1 MKQKKIPLRRCTG
14 CGEQKPKKELVR
26 VVKTPDGEILLDLTG
41 KASGRGA
48 YICNNAECLKKARKS
63 KRIDRTFEMT
73 IPDEIYEQME
83 EEISKDDKQQS

>member
-1 MKQKKIPLRRCTG
+1 MKQKKIPMRRCTG

-26 VVKTPDGEILLDLTG
+26 VFKTPDGEILLDLTG

-73 IPDEIYEQME
+73 IPDEVYKQME
-83 EEISKDDKQQS
+83 EEISKDDE

>member
-1 MKQKKIPLRRCTG
+1 MKQKKVPMRRCTG

-26 VVKTPDGEILLDLTG
+26 VVKTPDGEVLLDLTG

-48 YICNNAECLKKARKS
+48 YICNNAECLKKAGKS
-63 KRIDRTFEMT
+63 KRIDKTFEMT

-83 EEISKDDKQQS
+83 AKFRENDNE

>member
-63 KRIDRTFEMT
+63 KRIDRAFEIT
-73 IPDEIYEQME
+73 IPDDIYEQME
-83 EEISKDDKQQS
+83 AQISKDDE

>member
-1 MKQKKIPLRRCTG
+1 MKQKKIPLRKCTG

-48 YICNNAECLKKARKS
+48 YICNSAECLKKARKS

-73 IPDEIYEQME
+73 IPDEVYKQME
-83 EEISKDDKQQS
+83 EEISKDDNK

>member
-1 MKQKKIPLRRCTG
+1 MKQKKIPLRKCTG

-73 IPDEIYEQME
+73 IPDEVYKQME
-83 EEISKDDKQQS
+83 EEISKDDNK

>member
-1 MKQKKIPLRRCTG
+1 MKQKKIPLRKCTG

-26 VVKTPDGEILLDLTG
+26 VVKTPNGEILLDLTS

-73 IPDEIYEQME
+73 IPDEVYKQME
-83 EEISKDDKQQS
+83 EEISKDDNK

>member
-1 MKQKKIPLRRCTG
+1 MKQKKIPMRRCTG

-26 VVKTPDGEILLDLTG
+26 VVKTPDGEILLDPTG

-73 IPDEIYEQME
+73 IPDEVYKQME
-83 EEISKDDKQQS
+83 EEISKDDE

>member
-1 MKQKKIPLRRCTG
+1 MKQKKIPLRKCTG

-41 KASGRGA
+41 KTSGRGA
-48 YICNNAECLKKARKS
+48 YICNSAECLKKARKS
-63 KRIDRTFEMT
+63 KRIDKTFEMT

-83 EEISKDDKQQS
+83 AQISKDDE

>member
-1 MKQKKIPLRRCTG
+1 MKQKKIPLRKCTG

-26 VVKTPDGEILLDLTG
+26 IVKTPDGEILLDLTG

-63 KRIDRTFEMT
+63 KRIDKTFEMT

>member
-1 MKQKKIPLRRCTG
+1 MRKCTG

-41 KASGRGA
+41 KTSGRGA
-48 YICNNAECLKKARKS
+48 YICNSAECLKKARKS
-63 KRIDRTFEMT
+63 TRIDRPFEMT

-83 EEISKDDKQQS
+83 AQISKDDE